1 MNTRKPYP
9 LHPLR
14 YARGSSLMEVLI
26 TVLVMAIGL
35 MGVAQMQIS
44 GVRNQS
50 DAFQRSIAIQQ
61 VNDMMERMRANTPAV
76 ASYVTANA
84 AGTNPGC
91 ITAGCTAQQ
100 VAQFD
105 VYTWVTDNG
114 QLLPS
119 AVSTVTAADASGRH
133 TISLAWTRRDG
144 SNDQVTM
151 TWSP

>member
-1 MNTRKPYP
+1 
-9 LHPLR
+9 
-14 YARGSSLMEVLI
+14 MEVLI

-50 DAFQRSIAIQQ
+50 DAFQRGIAIQQ
-61 VNDMMERMRANTPAV
+61 VNDIMERMRANVPA
-76 ASYVTANA
+76 AANYATANV

-105 VYTWVTDNG
+105 VYTWVTDNA

-119 AVSTVTAADASGRH
+119 AVSTVTAADASGRY
-133 TISLAWTRRDG
+133 TITLAWTRRDDTP
-144 SNDQVTM
+144 DQVTM

>member
-1 MNTRKPYP
+1 MNKLIAPSLKPW
-9 LHPLR
+9 R
-14 YARGSSLMEVLI
+14 FSRGSSLMEVLI

-35 MGVAQMQIS
+35 LGVAQMQIS

-61 VNDMMERMRANTPAV
+61 VNDMAERMRANVPAV
-76 ASYVTANA
+76 ANYVTANA

-91 ITAGCTAQQ
+91 ITAGCTPQQ

-114 QLLPS
+114 QLLPN

-133 TISLAWTRRDG
+133 TITLAWTRRDG
-144 SNDQVTM
+144 SNDQVSM